1 MRIEGKAK
9 AKQTITQNWKK
20 KEKKKKRKKTKNK
33 SIAHYVTFP
42 NSSTLHV
49 LSQIANRDTPNLS
62 FDSSLVL

>member
-9 AKQTITQNWKK
+9 AKQTITQNW
-20 KEKKKKRKKTKNK
+20 KKKRKKTKNK